1 MFDRSSRW
9 RFTGSLTFPPL
20 FTSSP
25 LFIDFAERL
34 FVDLDTSLSN
44 KLGGSAILDHDL
56 DFSRWPIDS
65 RSTVGFYL
73 ARRIKALPYRGT
85 GCSSRSAKIVSIF
98 RKYLSTTILS
108 IYFQSDSVPIYP
120 LLRFASNFSIN
131 DIFFL
136 LLAYIFFFSFFLV
149 KKHWWNRSSLENT
162 NIYITSLLKDL
173 DKDTSCYFNSRVMIR
188 VIEVTVNFK
197 TNQKRKNVHVYSF
210 FKTHSRCVRFL
221 RSSSI
226 RTMYFPAKK
235 FILFLESLKLR
246 ACPTIR
252 RDPQK
257 D

>member
-20 FTSSP
+20 FLSSP

-44 KLGGSAILDHDL
+44 KLEGSAILDHDL

-136 LLAYIFFFSFFLV
+136 LLAYIFFFFFFFWSKNIDETDRVSKIRIFIL
-149 KKHWWNRSSLENT
+149 HLSSK
-162 NIYITSLLKDL
+162 ISLIK
-173 DKDTSCYFNSRVMIR
+173 IHR
-188 VIEVTVNFK
+188 VI
-197 TNQKRKNVHVYSF
+197 
-210 FKTHSRCVRFL
+210 L
-221 RSSSI
+221 
-226 RTMYFPAKK
+226 
-235 FILFLESLKLR
+235 ILE
-246 ACPTIR
+246 
-252 RDPQK
+252 
-257 D
+257 